1 MCDEKESLR
10 QRIGAEI
17 CGDEMTEGCENS
29 GEENCGDEMAE
40 GCENSR
46 EEKRENERKKED
58 GEKERR
64 KRRRRIV
71 KAILMVI
78 IIILILLCFR
88 SCRARDEPLPDDT
101 ERVYE
106 EDCRPKR
113 EDEVLNAD
121 GGRLNI
127 AVAQDYR
134 ISDDKPYFYIGFPEE
149 NAYDVVFTMLGTDGE
164 ELYRTDYVAPGT
176 SVAVDGTAFLAKGEQ
191 KVDCLVSIYDRDSG
205 ALVSDCTTVV
215 LNVSYK

>member
-10 QRIGAEI
+10 K
-17 CGDEMTEGCENS
+17 CG
-29 GEENCGDEMAE
+29 GEENCGNEMTA
-40 GCENSR
+40 GYENSAEEER
-46 EEKRENERKKED
+46 GNEITEGRENSEEEKREKERKKED
-58 GEKERR
+58 EEKERR

-71 KAILMVI
+71 NTILIVI

-101 ERVYE
+101 ERTYE
-106 EDCRPKR
+106 EDCRPGR
-113 EDEVLNAD
+113 EDEVPAAD
-121 GGRLNI
+121 GKRLNI
-127 AVAQDYR
+127 AVAQNYR

-149 NAYDVVFTMLGTDGE
+149 NAYDVVFTMLGADGE

-176 SVAVDGTAFLAKGEQ
+176 SVAVDGTAFLVKGEQ

>member
-1 MCDEKESLR
+1 MCEEKEGLR
-10 QRIGAEI
+10 Q
-17 CGDEMTEGCENS
+17 CGREENCEEETVAGFENS
-29 GEENCGDEMAE
+29 GEKGRGNG
-40 GCENSR
+40 R
-46 EEKRENERKKED
+46 EKED
-58 GEKERR
+58 EEKERR
-64 KRRRRIV
+64 KWRRRIV
-71 KAILMVI
+71 NTILMVI

-101 ERVYE
+101 ERIYE
-106 EDCRPKR
+106 EDCRPGR
-113 EDEVLNAD
+113 EDEVPGAD

-127 AVAQDYR
+127 AVAQNYR

-149 NAYDVVFTMLGTDGE
+149 NAYDVVFTMLGADGE

-176 SVAVDGTAFLAKGEQ
+176 SVAVDGTAFLAKGEW

>member
-1 MCDEKESLR
+1 MCDEKEGLR
-10 QRIGAEI
+10 Q
-17 CGDEMTEGCENS
+17 CGV
-29 GEENCGDEMAE
+29 EENCGDETAAV
-40 GCENSR
+40 CENSTEEKCENEITESR
-46 EEKRENERKKED
+46 ENSEEEKREKERKKED
-58 GEKERR
+58 EEKERR
-64 KRRRRIV
+64 KWRRRIV
-71 KAILMVI
+71 NTILTVI

-101 ERVYE
+101 ERTYE
-106 EDCRPKR
+106 EDCRPGR
-113 EDEVLNAD
+113 EDEAFGAD
-121 GGRLNI
+121 GKRLNI
-127 AVAQDYR
+127 AVAQNYR

-149 NAYDVVFTMLGTDGE
+149 NAYDVVFTMLGADGE

-191 KVDCLVSIYDRDSG
+191 KVDCLVSIYDRNSG

>member
-1 MCDEKESLR
+1 MCEEKEGLR
-10 QRIGAEI
+10 N
-17 CGDEMTEGCENS
+17 CGEEVAADCENN
-29 GEENCGDEMAE
+29 GEEKQGSEAAE
-40 GCENSR
+40 GSENNA
-46 EEKRENERKKED
+46 EDEYENERKKED
-58 GEKERR
+58 EEKERR

-71 KAILMVI
+71 NTILIVI

-101 ERVYE
+101 KRIYE
-106 EDCRPKR
+106 EDCRPER
-113 EDEVLNAD
+113 EDEVSDAE

-127 AVAQDYR
+127 AVAQKYS

-149 NAYDVVFTMLGTDGE
+149 NVYDVVFTMLGTDGE

-176 SVAVDGTAFLAKGEQ
+176 SVAVDGTAFLVKGER

-205 ALVSDCTTVV
+205 ALVSDCTTMV
-215 LNVSYK
+215 LNISYK

>member
-1 MCDEKESLR
+1 MCDEKEGLR
-10 QRIGAEI
+10 Q
-17 CGDEMTEGCENS
+17 CG
-29 GEENCGDEMAE
+29 GEENCGDETAA
-40 GCENSR
+40 GCENSE
-46 EEKRENERKKED
+46 EEKREKERKKED
-58 GEKERR
+58 EEKERR

-71 KAILMVI
+71 NTILIVI

-88 SCRARDEPLPDDT
+88 SCRARDEPLPDGT
-101 ERVYE
+101 ERTYE
-106 EDCRPKR
+106 EDCRPGR
-113 EDEVLNAD
+113 EDEAFGAD
-121 GGRLNI
+121 GKRLNI

-149 NAYDVVFTMLGTDGE
+149 NAYDVVFTMLGADGE

-191 KVDCLVSIYDRDSG
+191 KVDCLVSIYDKGSG

>member
-1 MCDEKESLR
+1 VCEEKENLR
-10 QRIGAEI
+10 QCDGEENRGEEMAEDHESGREEI
-17 CGDEMTEGCENS
+17 HRNEAVEDSGNS
-29 GEENCGDEMAE
+29 GEEERRKE
-40 GCENSR
+40 R
-46 EEKRENERKKED
+46 EKED
-58 GEKERR
+58 EEKERR

-71 KAILMVI
+71 NTILIVL

-101 ERVYE
+101 KRLYE
-106 EDCRPKR
+106 EDCRPGR
-113 EDEVLNAD
+113 EDEALGAAE
-121 GGRLNI
+121 GRLNI
-127 AVAQDYR
+127 AVAQNYR
-134 ISDDKPYFYIGFPEE
+134 ISDDKPYFYIGFPDE
-149 NAYDVVFTMLGTDGE
+149 NAYDVVFTMLGADGE

-176 SVAVDGTAFLAKGEQ
+176 SVAVDGTAFLAKGER